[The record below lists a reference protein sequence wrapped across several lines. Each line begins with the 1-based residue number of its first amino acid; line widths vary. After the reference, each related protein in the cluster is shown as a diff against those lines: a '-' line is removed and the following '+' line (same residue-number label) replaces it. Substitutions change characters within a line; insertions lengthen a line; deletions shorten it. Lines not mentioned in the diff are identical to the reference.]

1 MTPPKT
7 FTLPPQDPDGQ
18 PVTLE
23 QGSRVVVV
31 GANGS
36 GKTRFGIRIEEQNQS
51 HTTVHRISAQKV
63 LNLPDYA
70 PVKNLEEAEREL
82 LFGRSDRHA
91 SIDRKIHD
99 RWGGS
104 PATFLLTDYEKL
116 LGLLFA
122 KTAERDRLHTEKTRA
137 TGTYVPVP
145 DSPIDSIVTIWSDL
159 MPHRTVSFNDGK
171 VMVGKGSATE
181 YHAKEMSDGERVVL
195 YLLGQCLCAPLGALL
210 IVDEPE
216 LHLHKS
222 LMDKL
227 WNKVEQLCP
236 DKTLIYI
243 THDLDF
249 AASRAGAA
257 KVWTQSFSGTHWVW
271 RYIPV
276 DEALPEALILE
287 IIGNRKQLLLC
298 EGERGGLDHTIYQ
311 LCYPAFHVIPR
322 GGSDKVIETTKAL
335 KGNGDLHKVT
345 ARGIIDRDVRSEA
358 EVLALAA
365 HGVEIL
371 AFAEIEN
378 LLCTE
383 KLVTLVATRLS
394 LSEADVL
401 AAVTKYVSDAL
412 KSELDSQIAM
422 RAQRRIRYQLSQ
434 YSAISLTESGLQQGV
449 TTLIGTL
456 SVPSLWS
463 EAQQTI
469 NDAITNNHLNDL
481 LRVYNRKSLSERISV
496 CFGLKKGEY
505 PALVLRLLKG
515 PDAELFAAAL
525 RSVLPVLAAA

>member
-82 LFGRSDRHA
+82 LFGRSNRHA

-227 WNKVEQLCP
+227 WNKVNSSVLTRLSSTSP
-236 DKTLIYI
+236 TILTSLPAGRARPRSGLK
-243 THDLDF
+243 
-249 AASRAGAA
+249 ASQGLTGSGA
-257 KVWTQSFSGTHWVW
+257 TSRSQ
-271 RYIPV
+271 
-276 DEALPEALILE
+276 ALPEALILE